1 MISIF
6 LFFFNYTVPTE
17 IYTLSLH
24 DALPILVVVPYLVS
38 RSPEAFYELL
48 VKEQVTVL
56 NQTPSAFRQLIHAE
70 ETARGNATD
79 LALRLVIFG
88 GEALEMQSLK
98 PWFDRHG
105 DRQPL
110 LVNMYGITET
120 TVHVTYRPL
129 NLADLHG
136 GSVIGGP
143 IPDLQI
149 YVLDAYMQPVP
160 VGVAGEMRSEE
171 HTSELQSQS
180 NL

>member
-56 NQTPSAFRQLIHAE
+56 NQT
-70 ETARGNATD
+70 
-79 LALRLVIFG
+79 
-88 GEALEMQSLK
+88 
-98 PWFDRHG
+98 
-105 DRQPL
+105 
-110 LVNMYGITET
+110 
-120 TVHVTYRPL
+120 
-129 NLADLHG
+129 
-136 GSVIGGP
+136 
-143 IPDLQI
+143 
-149 YVLDAYMQPVP
+149 
-160 VGVAGEMRSEE
+160 RSEE

-180 NL
+180 NLVCRLLLEKKKSSTVTDRVYSVSLFVKHVSENGVPLTVLI